1 MTHPVPT
8 PPARLLRG
16 RDMADTLPPDLRTV
30 LKAAVQL
37 VDDDVIRV
45 RDTDRHL
52 LLSWLESANAAITAV
67 PGQPVAWIDK
77 NGNIKNGLDAM
88 LAPNE
93 WFTPLYAAPQA
104 VPVPAGWVMVP
115 VKPTQA
121 MRDALRISSRRDYP
135 SDELCNVRY
144 AAMLAAAPKEQ
155 P

>member
-1 MTHPVPT
+1 M
-8 PPARLLRG
+8 
-16 RDMADTLPPDLRTV
+16 TLPPLPDLPEP
-30 LKAAVQL
+30 LKPMLWQHYMYTAEQMRDYARAALAAVP
-37 VDDDVIRV
+37 
-45 RDTDRHL
+45 
-52 LLSWLESANAAITAV
+52 A
-67 PGQPVAWIDK
+67 QPVAWIDK

-88 LAPNE
+88 SAPNE

-144 AAMLAAAPKEQ
+144 AAMLAAAPKGQ

>member
-1 MTHPVPT
+1 M
-8 PPARLLRG
+8 
-16 RDMADTLPPDLRTV
+16 TLPPDLH
-30 LKAAVQL
+30 KAAQAAHIAL
-37 VDDDVIRV
+37 TCISTHPTLDISDYLRRRVDAAAAG
-45 RDTDRHL
+45 
-52 LLSWLESANAAITAV
+52 LESALSAV
-67 PGQPVAWIDK
+67 PAQPVAWIDK
-77 NGNIKNGLDAM
+77 HGNIENGLDAM
-88 LAPNE
+88 LTPNE